1 MAQSTLETV
10 LVILS
15 FLLSAVINLISS
27 NSLRDA
33 INGMRADMRV
43 LLDRTTPRSNE

>member
-1 MAQSTLETV
+1 MTQGTLETI

-15 FLLSAVINLISS
+15 FVLSAVINLISS

-33 INGMRADMRV
+33 INGMRVDMKI
-43 LLDRTTPRSNE
+43 LIDRTQRPNE